1 MAFWAKKKSDSSG
14 KTKDSPTNS
23 LLKKKDDKKG
33 PPPKRI
39 DNLRIA
45 QKLHVSLRSL
55 GTGNEYHFLTKDL
68 SATGMFVLCSD
79 QKRYPFLPQSTIL
92 ETTVWL
98 KADEHS
104 EGQELHCLCK
114 IARIVEGTAHSASG
128 FGVRIVQISN
138 EQRHTLEHFIA
149 THGSPE
155 NLVPYVSGASPEP
168 TPDLTPHS
176 PLEAQASAE
185 TTTETGEIGTDTPP
199 DDFSHT
205 A

>member
-1 MAFWAKKKSDSSG
+1 
-14 KTKDSPTNS
+14 
-23 LLKKKDDKKG
+23 
-33 PPPKRI
+33 
-39 DNLRIA
+39 LRIA

-98 KADEHS
+98 KAEEHGDS
-104 EGQELHCLCK
+104 QELQCLCK
-114 IARIVEGTAHSASG
+114 IARIVEGSAHSQSG

-155 NLVPYVSGASPEP
+155 NLVPYSSGPTPEP
-168 TPDLTPHS
+168 VPELKADSTLHAGAP
-176 PLEAQASAE
+176 AE
-185 TTTETGEIGTDTPP
+185 TPSETSEIGTDTPP